1 MEQTN
6 LKIRKANEKDITF
19 LYELINGLASYEKR
33 PNDMTAS
40 IEDLKYILFKR
51 HIHKRRRNSTQIK
64 KTSIK
69 GRSKL

>member
-6 LKIRKANEKDITF
+6 LKIRKASEKDITL

-40 IEDLKYILFKR
+40 IEDLECMLLKDI
-51 HIHKRRRNSTQIK
+51 
-64 KTSIK
+64 
-69 GRSKL
+69 